1 MERRTFLKNTGKIIS
16 LGSILPGFVFT
27 ALPSNT
33 AFGALMAGAQE
44 NDNVLVLIQLNGGND
59 GLNTIIPIDQYS
71 ALSNA
76 RSNILIP
83 ENKVLK
89 LKGFDKTGLHP
100 SMQELQTLFNEDKF
114 SIIQNVGYP
123 NQNFSHF
130 RSTGIWMSGSD
141 SNEVLNT
148 GWLGRTLNHEF
159 PNFPNGFPNT
169 EMPDPLAIQIGFTV
183 STVFQGPT
191 VPMAVSL
198 ADPDSFYE
206 LVNDTY
212 APTNNNAIGKEL
224 LYVRTIMR
232 QANAYNTVIK
242 KAADQVKQQSTYPSG
257 NPLADQLKIVAKL
270 IKGGLKTKIYMV
282 SIGGFD
288 THASQVDQ
296 ADTTK
301 GDHATLLSRLSQA
314 IYAFQNDLKFLGI
327 ENRVIGMTMSE
338 FGRRVK
344 SNGSMGTDH
353 GAALPM
359 MLFGTQI
366 EKGIFG
372 KNPTIPDNA
381 TENDNIPMHYDFR
394 SVYASILN
402 QWFCIP
408 PDQIKNIL
416 FKDFQNIPI
425 VKSQGCHSEILE
437 RNKRIGNNYVVVY
450 PNPFEDKINIKF
462 ESEGG
467 LCILQ
472 IFDNQGKII
481 KQHEILKTSIGQ
493 NECNIYFDHL
503 ASGIYYL
510 RYQNK
515 DLFQVKTIFKVD
527 D

>member
-1 MERRTFLKNTGKIIS
+1 MERRTFLKNSGKVIA
-16 LGSILPGFVFT
+16 LGSVIPGFIFS
-27 ALPSNT
+27 ALPSNS
-33 AFGALMAGAQE
+33 AFGALLSGAQE

-71 ALSNA
+71 ALSKA

-83 ENKVLK
+83 ENKILK
-89 LKGFDKTGLHP
+89 LKGNNETGLHP
-100 SMQELQTLFNEDKF
+100 SMTELQKLFDEDRF

-130 RSTGIWMSGSD
+130 RSTDIWMSGSD

-169 EMPDPLAIQIGFTV
+169 EMPDPLAIQIGFSV

-212 APTNNNAIGKEL
+212 APTGNNAIGKEI

-242 KAADQVKQQSTYPSG
+242 KAADMVKQQNTYPTG

-288 THASQVDQ
+288 THASQVDNS
-296 ADTTK
+296 DTTK

-437 RNKRIGNNYVVVY
+437 RNKRIGNNYVVAY

-481 KQHEILKTSIGQ
+481 TQKEISKTSIGI
-493 NECNIYFDHL
+493 NETTFYFEDIAKGL
-503 ASGIYYL
+503 YYL
-510 RYQNK
+510 RYQNN
-515 DLFQVKTIFKVD
+515 DIQQVQSIIKM
-527 D
+527 

>member
-130 RSTGIWMSGSD
+130 RSTDIWMSGSD

-148 GWLGRTLNHEF
+148 GWLGRTLNNEF

-212 APTNNNAIGKEL
+212 APTGNNAIGKEL

-242 KAADQVKQQSTYPSG
+242 KAADMVKQQNTYPTG

-288 THASQVDQ
+288 THASQVDNS
-296 ADTTK
+296 DTTK

-381 TENDNIPMHYDFR
+381 NENDNIPMHYDFR

-481 KQHEILKTSIGQ
+481 TQKEISKTSIGI
-493 NECNIYFDHL
+493 NETTFYFEDIAKGL
-503 ASGIYYL
+503 YYL
-510 RYQNK
+510 RYQNN
-515 DLFQVKTIFKVD
+515 DIQQVQSIIKM
-527 D
+527 

>member
-1 MERRTFLKNTGKIIS
+1 MERRTFLKNSGKVIA
-16 LGSILPGFVFT
+16 LGSVIPGFIFS
-27 ALPSNT
+27 ALPSNS
-33 AFGALMAGAQE
+33 AFGALLSGAQE

-71 ALSNA
+71 ALSKA

-83 ENKVLK
+83 ENKILK
-89 LKGFDKTGLHP
+89 LKGNNETGLHP
-100 SMQELQTLFNEDKF
+100 SMTELQKLYDEDRF

-130 RSTGIWMSGSD
+130 RSTDIWMSGSD

-169 EMPDPLAIQIGFTV
+169 EMPDPLAIQIGFSV

-212 APTNNNAIGKEL
+212 SPTGNNAIGKEL

-242 KAADQVKQQSTYPSG
+242 KAADLVKQQNTYPTG

-288 THASQVDQ
+288 THASQVDNT
-296 ADTTK
+296 DTTK

-437 RNKRIGNNYVVVY
+437 RNKKIGDNYVVVY

-481 KQHEILKTSIGQ
+481 TQKEITKTSIGI
-493 NECNIYFDHL
+493 NETTFYFEDIAKGL
-503 ASGIYYL
+503 YYL
-510 RYQNK
+510 RYQNN
-515 DLFQVKTIFKVD
+515 DIQQVQSIIKM
-527 D
+527 

>member
-1 MERRTFLKNTGKIIS
+1 MERRTFLKNSGKVIA
-16 LGSILPGFVFT
+16 LGSVIPGFIFS
-27 ALPSNT
+27 ALPSNS
-33 AFGALMAGAQE
+33 AFGALLSGAQE

-71 ALSNA
+71 ALSKA

-83 ENKVLK
+83 ENKILK
-89 LKGFDKTGLHP
+89 LKGNNETGLHP
-100 SMQELQTLFNEDKF
+100 SMTELQKLFDEDRF

-130 RSTGIWMSGSD
+130 RSTDIWMSGSD

-169 EMPDPLAIQIGFTV
+169 EMPDPLAIQIGFSV

-212 APTNNNAIGKEL
+212 APTGNNAIGKEL

-242 KAADQVKQQSTYPSG
+242 KAADLVKQQNTYPTG
-257 NPLADQLKIVAKL
+257 NTLADQLKIVAKL

-288 THASQVDQ
+288 THASQVDNT
-296 ADTTK
+296 DTTK

-437 RNKRIGNNYVVVY
+437 RNKKIGNNYVVVY

-481 KQHEILKTSIGQ
+481 TQKEITKTSIGI
-493 NECNIYFDHL
+493 NETTFYFEDIAKGL
-503 ASGIYYL
+503 YYL
-510 RYQNK
+510 RYQNN
-515 DLFQVKTIFKVD
+515 DIQQVQSIIKM
-527 D
+527 

>member
-71 ALSNA
+71 TLSNA

-130 RSTGIWMSGSD
+130 RSTDIWMSGSD

-288 THASQVDQ
+288 THASQVDNT
-296 ADTTK
+296 DTTK

-416 FKDFQNIPI
+416 FKDYQNIPI

-437 RNKRIGNNYVVVY
+437 RNKKIGNNYVVVY

-481 KQHEILKTSIGQ
+481 TQKEITKTSIGI
-493 NECNIYFDHL
+493 NETTFYFEDIAKGL
-503 ASGIYYL
+503 YYL
-510 RYQNK
+510 RYQNN
-515 DLFQVKTIFKVD
+515 DIQQVQSIIKM
-527 D
+527 

>member
-1 MERRTFLKNTGKIIS
+1 MERRTFLKNSGKVIA
-16 LGSILPGFVFT
+16 LGSVIPGFIFS
-27 ALPSNT
+27 ALPSNS
-33 AFGALMAGAQE
+33 AFGALLSGAQE

-71 ALSNA
+71 ALSKA

-83 ENKVLK
+83 ENKILK
-89 LKGFDKTGLHP
+89 LKGNNETGLHP
-100 SMQELQTLFNEDKF
+100 SMTELQKLYDEDRF

-130 RSTGIWMSGSD
+130 RSTDIWMSGSD

-169 EMPDPLAIQIGFTV
+169 EMPDPLAIQIGFSV

-191 VPMAVSL
+191 VPIAVSL

-212 APTNNNAIGKEL
+212 SPTGNNAIGKEL

-242 KAADQVKQQSTYPSG
+242 KAADLVKQQNTYPTG

-288 THASQVDQ
+288 THASQVDNS
-296 ADTTK
+296 DTTK

-437 RNKRIGNNYVVVY
+437 RNKKIGDNYVVVY

-481 KQHEILKTSIGQ
+481 TQKEITKTSIGI
-493 NECNIYFDHL
+493 NETTFYFEDIAKGL
-503 ASGIYYL
+503 YYL
-510 RYQNK
+510 RYQNN
-515 DLFQVKTIFKVD
+515 DIQQVQSIIKM
-527 D
+527 

>member
-1 MERRTFLKNTGKIIS
+1 MERRTFLKNSGKVIA
-16 LGSILPGFVFT
+16 LGSVIPGFIFS
-27 ALPSNT
+27 ALPSNS
-33 AFGALMAGAQE
+33 AFGALLSGAQE

-71 ALSNA
+71 ALSKA

-83 ENKVLK
+83 ENKILK
-89 LKGFDKTGLHP
+89 LKGNNETGLHP
-100 SMQELQTLFNEDKF
+100 SMTELQTLFNEDRF

-130 RSTGIWMSGSD
+130 RSTDIWMSGSD

-169 EMPDPLAIQIGFTV
+169 EMPDPLAIQIGFSV

-212 APTNNNAIGKEL
+212 APTGNNAIGKEL

-242 KAADQVKQQSTYPSG
+242 KAADMVKQQNTYPTG

-288 THASQVDQ
+288 THASQVDN

-437 RNKRIGNNYVVVY
+437 RNKKIGDNYVVVY

-481 KQHEILKTSIGQ
+481 TQKEITKTSIGI
-493 NECNIYFDHL
+493 NETTFYFEDIAKGL
-503 ASGIYYL
+503 YYL
-510 RYQNK
+510 RYQNN
-515 DLFQVKTIFKVD
+515 DIQQVQSIIKI
-527 D
+527 

>member
-1 MERRTFLKNTGKIIS
+1 
-16 LGSILPGFVFT
+16 
-27 ALPSNT
+27 
-33 AFGALMAGAQE
+33 
-44 NDNVLVLIQLNGGND
+44 
-59 GLNTIIPIDQYS
+59 
-71 ALSNA
+71 
-76 RSNILIP
+76 
-83 ENKVLK
+83 
-89 LKGFDKTGLHP
+89 
-100 SMQELQTLFNEDKF
+100 
-114 SIIQNVGYP
+114 
-123 NQNFSHF
+123 
-130 RSTGIWMSGSD
+130 
-141 SNEVLNT
+141 
-148 GWLGRTLNHEF
+148 
-159 PNFPNGFPNT
+159 
-169 EMPDPLAIQIGFTV
+169 
-183 STVFQGPT
+183 
-191 VPMAVSL
+191 
-198 ADPDSFYE
+198 
-206 LVNDTY
+206 
-212 APTNNNAIGKEL
+212 
-224 LYVRTIMR
+224 
-232 QANAYNTVIK
+232 
-242 KAADQVKQQSTYPSG
+242 
-257 NPLADQLKIVAKL
+257 
-270 IKGGLKTKIYMV
+270 MV

-288 THASQVDQ
+288 THASQVDNS
-296 ADTTK
+296 DTTK

-481 KQHEILKTSIGQ
+481 TQKEILKTSIGI
-493 NECNIYFDHL
+493 NETTFYFEDIAKGL
-503 ASGIYYL
+503 YYL
-510 RYQNK
+510 RYQNN
-515 DLFQVKTIFKVD
+515 DIQQVQSIIKM
-527 D
+527 

>member
-1 MERRTFLKNTGKIIS
+1 MERRTFLKNSGKVIA
-16 LGSILPGFVFT
+16 LGSVIPGFIFS
-27 ALPSNT
+27 ALPSNS
-33 AFGALMAGAQE
+33 AFGALLSGAQE

-71 ALSNA
+71 ALSKA

-83 ENKVLK
+83 ENKILK
-89 LKGFDKTGLHP
+89 LKGNNETGLHP
-100 SMQELQTLFNEDKF
+100 SMTELQKLFDEDRF

-130 RSTGIWMSGSD
+130 RSTDIWMSGSD

-169 EMPDPLAIQIGFTV
+169 EMPDPLAIQIGFSV

-212 APTNNNAIGKEL
+212 APTGNNAIGKEL

-242 KAADQVKQQSTYPSG
+242 KAADLVKQQNTYPTG

-288 THASQVDQ
+288 THASQVDNT
-296 ADTTK
+296 DTTK

-437 RNKRIGNNYVVVY
+437 RNKKIGDNYVVVY

-481 KQHEILKTSIGQ
+481 TQKEITKTSIGI
-493 NECNIYFDHL
+493 NETTFYFEDIAKGL
-503 ASGIYYL
+503 YYL
-510 RYQNK
+510 RYQNN
-515 DLFQVKTIFKVD
+515 DIQQVQSIIKI
-527 D
+527 

>member
-1 MERRTFLKNTGKIIS
+1 MERRTFLKNSGKVIA
-16 LGSILPGFVFT
+16 LGSVIPGFIFS
-27 ALPSNT
+27 ALPSNS
-33 AFGALMAGAQE
+33 AFGALLSGAQE

-71 ALSNA
+71 ALSKA

-83 ENKVLK
+83 ENKILK
-89 LKGFDKTGLHP
+89 LKGNNETGLHP
-100 SMQELQTLFNEDKF
+100 SMTELQKLFDEDRF

-130 RSTGIWMSGSD
+130 RSTDIWMSGSD

-169 EMPDPLAIQIGFTV
+169 EMPDPLAIQIGFSV

-212 APTNNNAIGKEL
+212 APTGNNAIGKEL

-242 KAADQVKQQSTYPSG
+242 KAADLVKQQNTYPTG

-288 THASQVDQ
+288 THASQVDNT
-296 ADTTK
+296 DTTK

-481 KQHEILKTSIGQ
+481 TQKEISKTSIGI
-493 NECNIYFDHL
+493 NETTFYFEDIAKGL
-503 ASGIYYL
+503 YYL
-510 RYQNK
+510 RYQNN
-515 DLFQVKTIFKVD
+515 DIQQVQSIIKM
-527 D
+527 